1 MNEIVEMIVEPTPQ
15 WIKEAGKEI
24 AQKYSLRSPE
34 HIFVGGIIAKHF
46 RKFKQDEKSRS
57 NTSSVPTYS

>member
-24 AQKYSLRSPE
+24 AQKYNLLN
-34 HIFVGGIIAKHF
+34 IFLWEV
-46 RKFKQDEKSRS
+46 
-57 NTSSVPTYS
+57 